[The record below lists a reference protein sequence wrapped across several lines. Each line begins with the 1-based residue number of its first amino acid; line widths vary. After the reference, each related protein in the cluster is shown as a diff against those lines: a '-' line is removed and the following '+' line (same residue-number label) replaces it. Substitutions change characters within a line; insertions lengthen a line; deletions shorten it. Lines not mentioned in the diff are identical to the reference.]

1 MFKNRVKSLL
11 WRSGM
16 MALAFFLSLIVDG
29 LASLEVSGQATI
41 LIGLVLGEI
50 SKYLNSKYG

>member
-1 MFKNRVKSLL
+1 
-11 WRSGM
+11 M